1 MVLRMEFDTFVGGR
15 VTLEVKEFRDNL
27 IYFLI
32 SEIKY
37 FGF

>member
-1 MVLRMEFDTFVGGR
+1 MEFDTFVGRR
-15 VTLEVKEFRDNL
+15 VTLEVEEFRDNL

>member
-1 MVLRMEFDTFVGGR
+1 MEFDTFVGRR